1 MSINNNS
8 NTDIQANQNEE
19 TRVRIS
25 TVKNLKRR
33 FVRNDVLAMVLL
45 FGLMLIAPLFP
56 SVKGWM
62 LSQASLVII
71 YIIAALGVMVLVG
84 FTGLVSVG
92 HGGFLAI
99 GAYTSALL
107 TLHLGVDLVV
117 GIIAALLMSGL
128 IGAGLALIFLR
139 LSGAFM
145 AIGTLGF
152 AFFVGT
158 ILNNIPFFQGRDGI
172 LLDANF
178 VLGFEIYDHG
188 FYLVSVVCL
197 ILVTL
202 FVYMLVNSGTGRA
215 FMALRDAEKAAMAS
229 GVNRLKFRTLAFS
242 ISAAITGIAGAL
254 NAHVVNYVSAE
265 VFADIWYS
273 VDILMAV
280 VVGGSVAILGPF
292 LGGFFVVMMPFYFEQ
307 LADFSFIM
315 KGVVLIL
322 VLRFA
327 PAGVAELILRPL
339 KNARRTMLKSVGGSM
354 VAKKEPKDD

>member
-178 VLGFEIYDHG
+178 VLGIEIYDHG

-292 LGGFFVVMMPFYFEQ
+292 LGGFFVVMMPFYFET

-339 KNARRTMLKSVGGSM
+339 KNARRTILRNVGGSM
-354 VAKKEPKDD
+354 VETKEPKDD

>member
-1 MSINNNS
+1 MTMDARRDKSSDVQIS
-8 NTDIQANQNEE
+8 QGAVAGSR
-19 TRVRIS
+19 TRA
-25 TVKNLKRR
+25 VKELKRR
-33 FVRNDVLAMVLL
+33 FMRNDILLSALFFAAMLA
-45 FGLMLIAPLFP
+45 APLFP
-56 SVKGWM
+56 DVKGWM

-71 YIIAALGVMVLVG
+71 YIIAALGVLVLVG

-107 TLHLGVDLVV
+107 TLHLNVDLVV
-117 GIIAALLMSGL
+117 GIIAGMAMAGA
-128 IGAGLALIFLR
+128 IGAVLALIFLR

-158 ILNNIPFFQGRDGI
+158 VLNNVPFFQGRDGI
-172 LLDANF
+172 LLDANH
-178 VLGFEIYDHG
+178 VLGLEIGDHG
-188 FYLVSVVCL
+188 FYYVSTICL

-202 FVYMLVNSGTGRA
+202 FVFALANSGTGRA
-215 FMALRDAEKAAMAS
+215 FMALRDAEKAAMSS
-229 GVNRLKFRTLAFS
+229 GVNRLKYRTLAFTL
-242 ISAAITGIAGAL
+242 SAAITGIAGAL

-280 VVGGSVAILGPF
+280 VVGGSTIIFGPF
-292 LGGFFVVMMPFYFEQ
+292 LGGFFVVMLPFFFEQ
-307 LADFSFIM
+307 LADFSFIL
-315 KGVVLIL
+315 KGAVLIL

-327 PAGVAELILRPL
+327 PAGIMELLVRPL
-339 KNARRTMLKSVGGSM
+339 KNARRRLLRKTGGSM
-354 VAKKEPKDD
+354 AAEGDG